1 MFPDFFPSA
10 FTESRQQI
18 MSMYSSIT
26 SPITPS
32 GTGTTTALSVG
43 DAEGAAVEA
52 EGGVV
57 EEKGVPILQGEEG
70 SDGP

>member
-1 MFPDFFPSA
+1 MFPEFFPSA

-32 GTGTTTALSVG
+32 GTGTTAALSVG
-43 DAEGAAVEA
+43 EA

-57 EEKGVPILQGEEG
+57 EEKGVPTLQGEEG

>member
-1 MFPDFFPSA
+1 
-10 FTESRQQI
+10 

-32 GTGTTTALSVG
+32 GTGMTAALSAG
-43 DAEGAAVEA
+43 EA

-57 EEKGVPILQGEEG
+57 EEKGVPNILQGEEG